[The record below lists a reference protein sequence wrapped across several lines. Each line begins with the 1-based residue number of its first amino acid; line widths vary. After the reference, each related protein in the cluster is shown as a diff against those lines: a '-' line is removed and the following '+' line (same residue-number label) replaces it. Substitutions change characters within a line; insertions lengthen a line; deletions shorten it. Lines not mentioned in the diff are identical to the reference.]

1 MTACSSSELAL
12 QSRRETMKK
21 FALSTVKNDFSHF
34 LRLAEAE
41 DIVITRH
48 GKPAAVLIGFKSED
62 DWFDYRLENDPR
74 FLNRVARA
82 RGSVGRGPRFQ
93 LDQLLPKVRKR
104 NLHTEMQSGPIT
116 GREVW

>member
-1 MTACSSSELAL
+1 
-12 QSRRETMKK
+12 MKK
-21 FALSTVKNDFSHF
+21 FALSKVKDDLSRV

-41 DIVITRH
+41 EIVITRH

-82 RGSVGRGPRFQ
+82 RGSLRAGRGVAMEE
-93 LDQLLPKVRKR
+93 LG
-104 NLHTEMQSGPIT
+104 E
-116 GREVW
+116 

>member
-1 MTACSSSELAL
+1 
-12 QSRRETMKK
+12 MKK
-21 FALSTVKNDFSHF
+21 FPLSTVKDRLSHF

-62 DWFDYRLENDPR
+62 DRFDYLLENDPC
-74 FLNRVARA
+74 FLNLVARA
-82 RGSVGRGPRFQ
+82 RGSIRGGRRFR
-93 LDQLLPKVRKR
+93 LDHLLRNVRR
-104 NLHTEMQSGPIT
+104 QNLHAEMQSGPIA

>member
-1 MTACSSSELAL
+1 
-12 QSRRETMKK
+12 MKK
-21 FALSTVKNDFSHF
+21 FPLSTVKDRLSHF

-41 DIVITRH
+41 DIVITRY
-48 GKPAAVLIGFKSED
+48 GKPAAVLIGFKSEE
-62 DWFDYRLENDPR
+62 DWFDYRFENEPR

-82 RGSVGRGPRFQ
+82 RGSVRGGPRSR

-104 NLHTEMQSGPIT
+104 NLHAEMQSGPIA